1 LKFVGS
7 QSSECICEDR
17 VDVMPAESVVLH
29 ALEEEADGRGVGDVQ
44 VRGRRVPAPPV
55 RRPSMRPRPLTITE
69 PESPFSE
76 KAQDFK
82 SNGRIAHSFE
92 VSALPS

>member
-1 LKFVGS
+1 MKFAGS
-7 QSSECICEDR
+7 QSGECICEDR
-17 VDVMPAESVVLH
+17 VDVRPAESVILH

-44 VRGRRVPAPPV
+44 VQGRRVPAPPV
-55 RRPSMRPRPLTITE
+55 RRPSMRPRPLTMAE
-69 PESPFSE
+69 PESSFSE

-82 SNGRIAHSFE
+82 SNGRIAHSLE